1 MRCMEKNGEKN
12 WWTCDGCSDRGDCG
26 VERDRTGGWV
36 GALEVA
42 GTEARPMGSGEKC
55 SVFGMW

>member
-1 MRCMEKNGEKN
+1 MEKNGEKN